1 MIQVRSKDAY
11 GLRVWAEAAH
21 AGDAAWK
28 EEGFWAIVNLNVIW
42 GVLSGCTD
50 EYVVYG
56 SCGLHVLHNF
66 P

>member
-1 MIQVRSKDAY
+1 MIQVRSEDAY

-28 EEGFWAIVNLNVIW
+28 EEGFWAIVNLKII
-42 GVLSGCTD
+42 GVLSGCT
-50 EYVVYG
+50 EYVVYVG
-56 SCGLHVLHNF
+56 CGLRVLHTF